1 MTILK
6 KQSLLILIVN
16 YISKQE
22 TAVTVNVI
30 RAIAEKLM
38 AKEMDTRNHEHC
50 KGKRRMSI
58 YERSKK
64 MKQLSLEDINLDMI
78 PINVLQD
85 VDKRIADWRAA
96 GGKDSD
102 AYIQNQLRYL
112 KRVELMANN
121 ATDTLTYF

>member
-1 MTILK
+1 
-6 KQSLLILIVN
+6 
-16 YISKQE
+16 
-22 TAVTVNVI
+22 
-30 RAIAEKLM
+30 
-38 AKEMDTRNHEHC
+38 
-50 KGKRRMSI
+50 
-58 YERSKK
+58 

-112 KRVELMANN
+112 K
-121 ATDTLTYF
+121 